1 MASLHLYSRES
12 QLLFYD
18 VTIVHINPT
27 KKNYMWHDVCACRLY
42 KSFTNFFLLKKI
54 AITLKCSLINKLT
67 TKSSL
72 KFSDMF

>member
-27 KKNYMWHDVCACRLY
+27 KKIICGMMYVLADCTNHLQT
-42 KSFTNFFLLKKI
+42 SFY
-54 AITLKCSLINKLT
+54 
-67 TKSSL
+67 
-72 KFSDMF
+72 